1 MKIFLLGFMGAG
13 KSTIGK
19 FAARKNELEFVDLD
33 AFIEER
39 EGMKIPEIFRTE
51 GENRFREMEREA
63 LEAIIADER
72 DLLVSTGGGTPCY
85 FDNIQRMNANG
96 VSLYLDL
103 SSARL
108 TDRLRNAKS
117 QRPLVRNVKGDLQI
131 FVHKKLLERAPF
143 YSQANIIV
151 PENEAFKKNVAELVR
166 KILAAEI

>member
-33 AFIEER
+33 TFIEKR
-39 EGMKIPEIFRTE
+39 EGMEIKEIFSTK
-51 GENRFREMEREA
+51 GENRFREIEREA
-63 LEAIIADER
+63 LEAIIADEGE
-72 DLLVSTGGGTPCY
+72 LVVSTGGGTPCF
-85 FDNIQRMNANG
+85 FDNIDRMNASG
-96 VSLYLDL
+96 VSIYLDL

-108 TDRLRNAKS
+108 TDRLRNAKT
-117 QRPLVRNVKGDLQI
+117 QRPLIRNMKGDLQI
-131 FVHKKLLERAPF
+131 YIHQKLLERAPF
-143 YSQANIIV
+143 YAQANIIV